1 MRGAGNKVWIEL
13 AYQIDFSRCR
23 GGASFETALYCTV
36 ALSVAVGFRYYLYT
50 IPLALARG
58 GGRGSSICMEC
69 VSAI

>member
-23 GGASFETALYCTV
+23 GRASFDTALFYTT
-36 ALSVAVGFRYYLYT
+36 ALSVAVRFRYYLYM

-58 GGRGSSICMEC
+58 GGRGSSICMESL
-69 VSAI
+69 SAI